1 MPHDMVTAIHCLDA
15 AAAAAR
21 ATARGHAAADA
32 SLEESERWQ
41 AVAVRIS
48 GLCAQLVTV
57 AANAGHANLLTPKDR
72 ARGSVERELARASRL
87 LSDLPVPAGVR
98 PRAWAQLV
106 LDVQTV
112 AREAVSA
119 PVPAASTMRGAR

>member
-21 ATARGHAAADA
+21 ATARAHAADDA
-32 SLEESERWQ
+32 VEESERWQ

-57 AANAGHANLLTPKDR
+57 AANAGHSNLLTPSDR
-72 ARGSVERELARASRL
+72 ARGSVERELARAARL
-87 LSDLPVPAGVR
+87 LSEVPTPKDVK
-98 PRAWAQLV
+98 PRSWAQLV

-112 AREAVSA
+112 ARETVTA
-119 PVPAASTMRGAR
+119 PVRPTSTMWGRG